1 MCPAS
6 YRTRTVCELA
16 DGAEKSPPGVD
27 RSVANEARI
36 YDYYLGGK
44 DNFAVDRAVAEATMA
59 VVPDTPKLSR
69 DNRDFTRRATRFLA
83 EHGVR
88 QFLDLGSGLP
98 TSQNIHE
105 VAQSVDPSCRV
116 VYVDYDPVVLAH
128 GRALLATNDNTTV
141 VTADLR
147 EPDMVLGHPH
157 VTRLLDLAQPVAV
170 FMAAVLHFHRTGV
183 EDLVR
188 TYREQMVAGSW
199 MVLSH
204 CIGDHTPTE
213 VIAGVKEAYA
223 NARSPAV
230 FRSRVEVKALFGDF
244 ELAEP
249 GFVNVSQ
256 WRPRR
261 PGPKELTSVQI
272 WGGVGEKR

>member
-1 MCPAS
+1 M
-6 YRTRTVCELA
+6 T
-16 DGAEKSPPGVD
+16 DGAEQSPPGVD
-27 RSVANEARI
+27 SSVANEARV

-44 DNFAVDRAVAEATMA
+44 DNFEVDREVAEATMA

-69 DNRDFTRRATRFLA
+69 DNRDFTRRATAFLA
-83 EHGVR
+83 ENGIR

-105 VAQSVDPSCRV
+105 VAQKIDPSCRV

-147 EPDMVLGHPH
+147 DPDTVLGHRQ
-157 VTRLLDLAQPVAV
+157 VTRLLDLSQPVAV
-170 FMAAVLHFHRTGV
+170 FMAAVLHFHREGV
-183 EDLVR
+183 PELVR
-188 TYREQMVAGSW
+188 TYRERVATGSW

-204 CIGDHTPTE
+204 CIGDGTPTE
-213 VIAGVKEAYA
+213 IIAGVTEAYA
-223 NARSPAV
+223 HARSPAV
-230 FRSRVEVKALFGDF
+230 FRSRVQVRDLFGDF
-244 ELAEP
+244 ELADP
-249 GFVNVSQ
+249 GFVNVSH
-256 WRPRR
+256 WRPRP
-261 PGPKELTSVQI
+261 PGPKNLTSVQI